1 MSGIKWNENELH
13 KVKCD
18 TCGSCDGAKS
28 FVRKDG
34 MHVIECSQCGSAYL
48 NPRPK
53 DEYIPRYY
61 QEDYFTGVSA
71 DQGIGGLRPASETK
85 NSKKN
90 LASEIQLL
98 ERKVGSLKGK
108 KLLEIGCA
116 TGELL
121 LQAKQLGAES
131 HGLEI
136 SDYAASVAREKGL
149 NVITG
154 TTDDE
159 PFEKCSFDIILCF
172 EVIEHVISPQKF
184 AKQLSSLL
192 KPGGFLLISTPNY
205 ACAYRYGEQWFGFQ
219 ESFEHIYF
227 FSLNALNKIFK
238 NAQLEF
244 KYTESSKFIGG
255 SIKQFNIFS
264 RQIERLKTYAYF
276 VGQIGLLNTIKA
288 ISMRSSP
295 TYPFALGHEMI
306 VLYQKSD

>member
-13 KVKCD
+13 NVKCD
-18 TCGSCDGAKS
+18 TCGSSDVAKS
-28 FVRKDG
+28 YNRKDG
-34 MHVIECSQCGSAYL
+34 MHVIECRLCGSAYL

-71 DQGIGGLRPASETK
+71 DQGIGGLRPATQSV
-85 NSKKN
+85 NSKPVI
-90 LASEIQLL
+90 ASQIQLL
-98 ERKVGSLKGK
+98 EKKVGSLQGK
-108 KLLEIGCA
+108 KILEIGCA

-121 LQAKQLGAES
+121 LQAKQLGAET

-159 PFEKCSFDIILCF
+159 PFENGSFDIVMCF

-184 AKQLSSLL
+184 AKQLASLL

-205 ACAYRYGEQWFGFQ
+205 ACVYRYGEQWFGFQ

-227 FSLNALNKIFK
+227 FSLNALNKLFI
-238 NAQLEF
+238 NAKMQF

-255 SIKQFNIFS
+255 PIEHFGVIG
-264 RQIERLKTYAYF
+264 RQIERIKTYAYF
-276 VGQIGLLNTIKA
+276 VSQIGFLNTIKA